1 MITNIENGKQY
12 VGQTKQNLNQLHLP
26 LYSHEAKSNAAM
38 GVKYAPFF
46 GSKTVAPSYLPSVV
60 HALSSGMEYPI
71 SRAFPNKQEKHLI
84 CKQFNRNKYIVIN
97 DLGFNT

>member
-12 VGQTKQNLNQLHLP
+12 VGQTKQNLDVYSQMINQLHLL
-26 LYSHEAKSNAAM
+26 LYSHEAKSNAAI

-60 HALSSGMEYPI
+60 HALSSGIE
-71 SRAFPNKQEKHLI
+71 
-84 CKQFNRNKYIVIN
+84 
-97 DLGFNT
+97 